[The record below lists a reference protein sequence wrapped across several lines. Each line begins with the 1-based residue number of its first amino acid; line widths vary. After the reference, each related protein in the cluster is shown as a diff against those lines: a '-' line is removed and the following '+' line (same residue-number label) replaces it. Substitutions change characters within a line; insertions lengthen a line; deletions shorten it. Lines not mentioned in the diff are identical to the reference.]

1 MRKLP
6 AAAQE
11 ERRRQAVGLRQ
22 RGLTYQAV
30 AEQVGLSRTG
40 VIDICRRFAA
50 EGAKALASKPRGR
63 KPDDQ
68 RLLDAAREAEL
79 QGLIRRRTPD
89 ELGLPFALWSR
100 AAVRELVAR
109 RCGVELAVRTA
120 GKYLARWGFTAQKP
134 LRRAYEQDP
143 AAVRRWLRRDYP
155 AIVAR
160 AKQAR
165 GIIFWGDE
173 TGLRSDDV
181 RGRSY
186 APRGRTPL
194 VRVCHRR
201 AKLSL
206 ISAVTNRGGLR
217 WMVVDGAVNAPTF
230 IRFLQRLVRD
240 ARRKVLLILD
250 RLKAHRARLTR
261 DWLAQHRS
269 EIEVHYLP
277 PYSPEL
283 NPDEGV
289 NADLTQSVPR
299 MAPARSQQQLKRATI
314 SHMRSLSKRPKR
326 IRAIF
331 RHQQFRYAA

>member
-1 MRKLP
+1 M
-6 AAAQE
+6 
-11 ERRRQAVGLRQ
+11 
-22 RGLTYQAV
+22 
-30 AEQVGLSRTG
+30 
-40 VIDICRRFAA
+40 
-50 EGAKALASKPRGR
+50 
-63 KPDDQ
+63 
-68 RLLDAAREAEL
+68 
-79 QGLIRRRTPD
+79 
-89 ELGLPFALWSR
+89 GLPFALWSR
-100 AAVRELVAR
+100 AAVGMLIAR
-109 RCGVELAVRTA
+109 RCGVELAVRTV

-134 LRRAYEQDP
+134 VRRAHEQDP
-143 AAVRRWLRRDYP
+143 AAVRRWLRREYP
-155 AIVAR
+155 AIAAQ
-160 AKQAR
+160 AKRAR
-165 GIIFWGDE
+165 GVIFWGDE

-201 AKLSL
+201 AGLSL
-206 ISAVTNRGGLR
+206 ISAVTNRGELR

-240 ARRKVLLILD
+240 ARRKVFLILD

-261 DWLAQHRS
+261 DWLAEHRS

-289 NADLTQSVPR
+289 NADLKQAVPR
-299 MAPARSQQQLKRATI
+299 RAPARSKQQLKRATI

-331 RHQQFRYAA
+331 RNRQFRYAA